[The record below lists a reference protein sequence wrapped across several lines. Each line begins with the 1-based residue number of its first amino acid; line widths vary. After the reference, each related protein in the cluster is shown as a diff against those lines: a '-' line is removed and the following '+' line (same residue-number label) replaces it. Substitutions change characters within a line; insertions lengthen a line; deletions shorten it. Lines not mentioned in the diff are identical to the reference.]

1 MSAPLMLWCPN
12 VSANYD
18 ECQIADEF
26 WTQEIAWVSMV
37 SIVKTADPATN
48 CVYIQISG
56 WKGDIAYEIHYWK
69 FGAINTPIGW
79 FCATDIV
86 LHGNVEKVDFPISYY
101 LRPPVRYIGEPQLA
115 PLNPVPCETSPDC
128 NHMYCYKVDA
138 EELTAIQKFHDELAD
153 NWDHIQSVNAF
164 QTWKVEFAKQVEELK
179 EREKQRT
186 PETDDW
192 NQLQQEQVEEETDEL
207 REKRLKAYAGV
218 FIETGYK
225 VTSEDH
231 LAWHRKKEDL
241 EEEARLEKEAEEFL
255 DDAWNSRGARYYG
268 YTVYDEF

>member
-12 VSANYD
+12 VAANYD

-37 SIVKTADPATN
+37 SIVKTADPAMN

-56 WKGDIAYEIHYWK
+56 WKGDIAYENHYWK

-153 NWDHIQSVNAF
+153 NWDHIQS
-164 QTWKVEFAKQVEELK
+164 
-179 EREKQRT
+179 
-186 PETDDW
+186 DDW